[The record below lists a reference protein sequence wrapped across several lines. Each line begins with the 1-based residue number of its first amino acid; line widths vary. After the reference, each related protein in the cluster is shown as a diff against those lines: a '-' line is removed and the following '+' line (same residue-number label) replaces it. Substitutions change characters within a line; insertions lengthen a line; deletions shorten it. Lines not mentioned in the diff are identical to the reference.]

1 MQLCARDR
9 WKLRV
14 FFGTEIF
21 MGQEPHGSSQW
32 PWICCSSSWGRMD
45 PGHRSSE
52 GAREELSHRGTLP
65 APDCGLRGLQKPP
78 NAFPKAAGSHW
89 GRYILGCSRGMG
101 GFIQTIHRDQEPAS
115 ASLPG
120 WNLGFF
126 FFLLQFFPLPSRS
139 LSFWPIFVFCRG
151 SGVFLKQLFRR
162 RLLSDGRSVG
172 KSSLPPAIA
181 PPTRPALLLLLLR
194 AAAAFWSMQRNTA
207 PEGGRAVKIASC
219 SLLGLRFS
227 LRELWPSG
235 LVRTYFSPTV
245 PSGDIFPHDPI

>member
-126 FFLLQFFPLPSRS
+126 FFTAVFSPPLSLSLLLAYFCLLQGLRSFPETAFPKEATFRWTVGGKVFASPRHRS
-139 LSFWPIFVFCRG
+139 SYTP
-151 SGVFLKQLFRR
+151 
-162 RLLSDGRSVG
+162 
-172 KSSLPPAIA
+172 
-181 PPTRPALLLLLLR
+181 R
-194 AAAAFWSMQRNTA
+194 AAAAAAPSCSRFLEHAEEYSTRGGESSKNSLLQPPGA
-207 PEGGRAVKIASC
+207 PLLPEGAMAKWVSPD
-219 SLLGLRFS
+219 LLQSHCAQWGH
-227 LRELWPSG
+227 
-235 LVRTYFSPTV
+235 FSP
-245 PSGDIFPHDPI
+245 